1 MARRGGRID
10 LASLAG
16 SVGDNSSVDNK
27 PATEPSKNPSV
38 NTLANASTYM
48 DGQLLADVPLG
59 ELIGNPRNPRRR
71 IGDLSDLSTIAER
84 QLQPGVAVTRSTW
97 LKIFPADEKLIG
109 AARYI
114 VVNGNRRLAAS
125 KEFGRIGMDVVVRD
139 SIATSSESI
148 LEAAIIENI
157 GRSDFDVLEEAEAVH
172 ALVAECGSADAAAQR
187 LGRSKGW
194 VSQRRALLKL
204 SPELQEK
211 LRGGE
216 LAIRL
221 ARSLAQVPLEG
232 QVKAWRAAQERAE
245 KHSAEEG
252 STETD
257 PPTEISS
264 SSTLVTAKAVRS
276 LRSLRKVGVNPE
288 VLASALREIYSAEEQ
303 RSLRDALEQ

>member
-16 SVGDNSSVDNK
+16 SVGDNSSVDST
-27 PATEPSKNPSV
+27 PVPPSV
-38 NTLANASTYM
+38 NSSTNAESYI
-48 DGQLLADVPLG
+48 DGQLITDVPLG

-71 IGDLSDLSTIAER
+71 IGDLSDLSTIVER
-84 QLQPGVAVTRSTW
+84 QLQPGVAVTKTTW

-109 AARYI
+109 TANYI

-125 KEFGRIGMDVVVRD
+125 KEFGRKGMDVVVRD

-157 GRSDFDVLEEAEAVH
+157 GRRDFDVLEEAEAVE
-172 ALVAECGSADAAAQR
+172 ALVAECGSADAAAER

-204 SPELQEK
+204 TPELQEK

-216 LAIRL
+216 IAIRL
-221 ARSLAQVPLEG
+221 ARSLAQVPFEA

-245 KHSAEEG
+245 KQSVEEE
-252 STETD
+252 SEEFD
-257 PPTEISS
+257 PVEKPADENTAA
-264 SSTLVTAKAVRS
+264 TAKAVRS
-276 LRSLRKVGVNPE
+276 LRSLRKGGVNPE
-288 VLASALREIYSAEEQ
+288 ALANALRQIYSAEEQ
-303 RSLRDALEQ
+303 RSLRDALEH

>member
-27 PATEPSKNPSV
+27 PSTPSGN
-38 NTLANASTYM
+38 NGARAETYI
-48 DGQLLADVPLG
+48 DGRLLVDVPLND
-59 ELIGNPRNPRRR
+59 LIGNPRNPRRR
-71 IGDLSDLSTIAER
+71 IGDLSDLSTIADR
-84 QLQPGVAVTRSTW
+84 QLQPGVAVTKTTW
-97 LKIFPADEKLIG
+97 LKLFPADEKLIG
-109 AARYI
+109 VARYI

-125 KEFGRIGMDVVVRD
+125 KEFGRTGMDVVVRD

-157 GRSDFDVLEEAEAVH
+157 GRSDFDVLEEAEAVQ
-172 ALVAECGSADAAAQR
+172 ALVAECGSADVASER

-204 SPELQEK
+204 TPELQEK

-232 QVKAWRAAQERAE
+232 QVKAWRAAQERAAN
-245 KHSAEEG
+245 KSAEAKTEEPAP
-252 STETD
+252 STELAD
-257 PPTEISS
+257 KN
-264 SSTLVTAKAVRS
+264 VVATAKAVRS
-276 LRSLRKVGVNPE
+276 LRSLRKLGVNPD
-288 VLASALREIYSAEEQ
+288 VLASAVREIYSAEEQ

>member
-16 SVGDNSSVDNK
+16 SVGDNSSVDNT
-27 PATEPSKNPSV
+27 PAPPSPNNS
-38 NTLANASTYM
+38 ANGDTYL
-48 DGQLLADVPLG
+48 DGQLIPDVPLD

-71 IGDLSDLSTIAER
+71 IGDLSDLATIAER
-84 QLQPGVAVTRSTW
+84 QLQPGVAVTKTTW

-114 VVNGNRRLAAS
+114 IVNGNRRLAAS
-125 KEFGRIGMDVVVRD
+125 KEFGRKGMDVVVRD

-157 GRSDFDVLEEAEAVH
+157 GRRDFDVLEEAEAVE
-172 ALVAECGSADAAAQR
+172 ALVAECGSADAAAER

-204 SPELQEK
+204 TPELQEK

-216 LAIRL
+216 IAIRL
-221 ARSLAQVPLEG
+221 ARSLAQVPFEA

-245 KHSAEEG
+245 KQSVDEKPEEPAI
-252 STETD
+252 SPKPTD
-257 PPTEISS
+257 DDTA
-264 SSTLVTAKAVRS
+264 VTVKAVRS
-276 LRSLRKVGVNPE
+276 LRSLRKGGVNPE
-288 VLASALREIYSAEEQ
+288 VLASALRQIYSVEEQ
-303 RSLRDALEQ
+303 RSLRDALGQ

>member
-16 SVGDNSSVDNK
+16 SVGDNSSVDGT
-27 PATEPSKNPSV
+27 PAPPA
-38 NTLANASTYM
+38 ANNRTRDETYV
-48 DGQLLADVPLG
+48 DGQLIPDVPID

-71 IGDLSDLSTIAER
+71 IGDLSDLATIAER
-84 QLQPGVAVTRSTW
+84 QLQPGVAVTKATW

-109 AARYI
+109 TASYV

-125 KEFGRIGMDVVVRD
+125 IEFGRKGMDVVVRD

-157 GRSDFDVLEEAEAVH
+157 GRRDFDVLEEAEAVQ
-172 ALVAECGSADAAAQR
+172 ALVAECGSADAAAER

-204 SPELQEK
+204 TPELQEK

-221 ARSLAQVPLEG
+221 ARSLAQVPCEA
-232 QVKAWRAAQERAE
+232 QVKAWRVAQERAE
-245 KHSAEEG
+245 KQSADEKPEE
-252 STETD
+252 SD
-257 PPTEISS
+257 PLTKPADDNSAATG
-264 SSTLVTAKAVRS
+264 KAVRS
-276 LRSLRKVGVNPE
+276 LRSLRKGGVNPE
-288 VLASALREIYSAEEQ
+288 VLASALRQIYSVEEQ
-303 RSLRDALEQ
+303 RELRNALEQ

>member
-16 SVGDNSSVDNK
+16 SVGDNSSVDST
-27 PATEPSKNPSV
+27 PTPPSTNSS
-38 NTLANASTYM
+38 ADADTYV
-48 DGQLLADVPLG
+48 DGQLMTDVPLD

-71 IGDLSDLSTIAER
+71 IGDLSDLSTIVER
-84 QLQPGVAVTRSTW
+84 QLQPGVAVTKTTW

-125 KEFGRIGMDVVVRD
+125 KEFGRNGMDVVVRD

-157 GRSDFDVLEEAEAVH
+157 GRRDFDVLEEAEAVQV
-172 ALVAECGSADAAAQR
+172 LVAECGSADAAAER

-204 SPELQEK
+204 TPELQEK

-216 LAIRL
+216 IAIRL
-221 ARSLAQVPLEG
+221 ARSLAQVPFEA

-245 KHSAEEG
+245 KQSLDEKSDELDSAEKP
-252 STETD
+252 TDET
-257 PPTEISS
+257 T
-264 SSTLVTAKAVRS
+264 VATAKAVRS
-276 LRSLRKVGVNPE
+276 LRSLRKGGVNPE
-288 VLASALREIYSAEEQ
+288 ALASALRQIYSAEEQ
-303 RSLRDALEQ
+303 RSLRDALEP

>member
-16 SVGDNSSVDNK
+16 SVGDNSSVDSTPT
-27 PATEPSKNPSV
+27 PASNSS
-38 NTLANASTYM
+38 ANADTYI
-48 DGQLLADVPLG
+48 DGQLMTDVPLD

-71 IGDLSDLSTIAER
+71 IGDLSDLSTIVER
-84 QLQPGVAVTRSTW
+84 QLQPGVAITKTTW

-109 AARYI
+109 TARYI

-125 KEFGRIGMDVVVRD
+125 KEFGRKGMDVVVRD

-157 GRSDFDVLEEAEAVH
+157 GRRDFDVLEEAEAVQ
-172 ALVAECGSADAAAQR
+172 ALVAECGSADAAAER

-204 SPELQEK
+204 TPELQEK

-216 LAIRL
+216 IAIRL
-221 ARSLAQVPLEG
+221 ARSLAQVPFET

-245 KHSAEEG
+245 KQSVDEKSEKLDPD
-252 STETD
+252 ET
-257 PPTEISS
+257 PTDE
-264 SSTLVTAKAVRS
+264 TTAATAKAVRS
-276 LRSLRKVGVNPE
+276 LRSLRKGGVNPE
-288 VLASALREIYSAEEQ
+288 TLASALRQIYSAEEQ
-303 RSLRDALEQ
+303 RSLRDALEH

>member
-16 SVGDNSSVDNK
+16 SVGDNSSVDKK
-27 PATEPSKNPSV
+27 PAPSSV
-38 NTLANASTYM
+38 SGSASADGFL
-48 DGQLLADVPLG
+48 DGQLFADVPLG

-84 QLQPGVAVTRSTW
+84 QLQPGVAVTRATW

-125 KEFGRIGMDVVVRD
+125 KEFGRSGMDVVVRD

-245 KHSAEEG
+245 KQSAQEESKDAEPVTESSNT
-252 STETD
+252 STVAT
-257 PPTEISS
+257 
-264 SSTLVTAKAVRS
+264 VATAKAVRS
-276 LRSLRKVGVNPE
+276 LRSLRKAGVDPE
-288 VLASALREIYSAEEQ
+288 VLASALREIYTDEEQ
-303 RSLRDALEQ
+303 RSLREALGQ

>member
-16 SVGDNSSVDNK
+16 SVGDNSSVDST
-27 PATEPSKNPSV
+27 PAPPA
-38 NTLANASTYM
+38 ANNSARDETYI
-48 DGQLLADVPLG
+48 DGQLITDVPID

-71 IGDLSDLSTIAER
+71 IGDLSDLATIAER
-84 QLQPGVAVTRSTW
+84 QLQPGVAVTKTTW

-109 AARYI
+109 TARYI

-125 KEFGRIGMDVVVRD
+125 REFGRKGMDVVVRD

-157 GRSDFDVLEEAEAVH
+157 GRRDFDVLEEAEAVQ
-172 ALVAECGSADAAAQR
+172 ALVAECGSADAAAER

-194 VSQRRALLKL
+194 ISQRRALLKL
-204 SPELQEK
+204 TPELQEK

-221 ARSLAQVPLEG
+221 ARSLAQVPSEA
-232 QVKAWRAAQERAE
+232 QVKAWRVAQERAE
-245 KHSAEEG
+245 KQSADEKPED
-252 STETD
+252 SDPAPNPTD
-257 PPTEISS
+257 DN
-264 SSTLVTAKAVRS
+264 TAATVKAVRS
-276 LRSLRKVGVNPE
+276 LRSLRKGGVNPE
-288 VLASALREIYSAEEQ
+288 VLASALRQIYSVEEQ

>member
-16 SVGDNSSVDNK
+16 SVGDNSSVDSK
-27 PATEPSKNPSV
+27 PVTPAKTTPADVPSDV
-38 NTLANASTYM
+38 STYI
-48 DGQLLADVPLG
+48 DGQLLANVPLG

-84 QLQPGVAVTRSTW
+84 QLQPGVAITRATW

-125 KEFGRIGMDVVVRD
+125 KEFGRTGMDVVVRD

-157 GRSDFDVLEEAEAVH
+157 GRSDFDVLEEAEAVQ

-216 LAIRL
+216 IAIRL

-245 KHSAEEG
+245 KQSAEEG
-252 STETD
+252 SKETD
-257 PPTEISS
+257 PPTETSS
-264 SSTLVTAKAVRS
+264 SSTIVTAKAVRS

-288 VLASALREIYSAEEQ
+288 VLAKALREIYTDEEQ
-303 RSLRDALEQ
+303 RSLRDALGQ

>member
-16 SVGDNSSVDNK
+16 SVGDNSSVDST
-27 PATEPSKNPSV
+27 PAAPSANR
-38 NTLANASTYM
+38 TANADTYT
-48 DGQLLADVPLG
+48 DGQLMTDVPLE

-71 IGDLSDLSTIAER
+71 IGDLSDLATIGVR
-84 QLQPGVAVTRSTW
+84 QLQPGVAVTKTTW
-97 LKIFPADEKLIG
+97 LKIFPADEKLLRT
-109 AARYI
+109 ARYI

-125 KEFGRIGMDVVVRD
+125 KEFGREGMDIVIRD

-157 GRSDFDVLEEAEAVH
+157 GRRDFDVLEEAEAVE
-172 ALVAECGSADAAAQR
+172 ALVAECGSADAAAER

-204 SPELQEK
+204 TPELQEK

-216 LAIRL
+216 IAIRL
-221 ARSLAQVPLEG
+221 ARSLAQVPFEA

-245 KHSAEEG
+245 KQSADGKPDEPDTVTADEHG
-252 STETD
+252 D
-257 PPTEISS
+257 A
-264 SSTLVTAKAVRS
+264 TAKAVRS
-276 LRSLRKVGVNPE
+276 LRLLRKGGVNPE
-288 VLASALREIYSAEEQ
+288 VLASALRQIYSTDEQ
-303 RSLRDALEQ
+303 RALCEALEQ

>member
-1 MARRGGRID
+1 M
-10 LASLAG
+10 
-16 SVGDNSSVDNK
+16 VSSF
-27 PATEPSKNPSV
+27 
-38 NTLANASTYM
+38 AN
-48 DGQLLADVPLG
+48 VPLG
-59 ELIGNPRNPRRR
+59 ELVGNPRNPRRR

-84 QLQPGVAVTRSTW
+84 QLQPGVAITRATW

-125 KEFGRIGMDVVVRD
+125 KEFGRTGMDVVVRD

-157 GRSDFDVLEEAEAVH
+157 GRSNFDVLEEAEAVQ

-216 LAIRL
+216 IAIRL
-221 ARSLAQVPLEG
+221 ARSSRRSRSKVRSRPGAPRAGACRKTVCARGIEG
-232 QVKAWRAAQERAE
+232 NR
-245 KHSAEEG
+245 SP
-252 STETD
+252 TET
-257 PPTEISS
+257 SS
-264 SSTLVTAKAVRS
+264 SSTIVRPGCPFT
-276 LRSLRKVGVNPE
+276 RSLRKVGVNPE
-288 VLASALREIYSAEEQ
+288 VLAKALREIYTDEDGVHCAMHSGNNEH
-303 RSLRDALEQ
+303 RFL

>member
-27 PATEPSKNPSV
+27 PATTPSKSTSV
-38 NTLANASTYM
+38 NTPADAGTYM
-48 DGQLLADVPLG
+48 DGQLLADVPLE

-109 AARYI
+109 AASYI

-125 KEFGRIGMDVVVRD
+125 KEFGRKGMDVVVRD

-245 KHSAEEG
+245 KQSAEEEPK
-252 STETD
+252 ETD
-257 PPTEISS
+257 PPTETSS
-264 SSTLVTAKAVRS
+264 SSTVATAKAVRS

-288 VLASALREIYSAEEQ
+288 VLANALREIYSAEEQ
-303 RSLRDALEQ
+303 RSLREALGQ

>member
-16 SVGDNSSVDNK
+16 SVGDNSSVDST
-27 PATEPSKNPSV
+27 PAAAKTNHSD
-38 NTLANASTYM
+38 NADTYI
-48 DGQLLADVPLG
+48 DGQLMTNVPLE

-71 IGDLSDLSTIAER
+71 IGDLSDLATIGER
-84 QLQPGVAVTRSTW
+84 QLQPGVAVTKTTW

-109 AARYI
+109 TARYI

-125 KEFGRIGMDVVVRD
+125 KEFGRKGMDVVIRD

-157 GRSDFDVLEEAEAVH
+157 GRRDFDVLEEAEAVE
-172 ALVAECGSADAAAQR
+172 ALVAECGSADAAAER

-204 SPELQEK
+204 TPELQEK

-216 LAIRL
+216 IAIRL
-221 ARSLAQVPLEG
+221 ARSLAQVPFEA

-245 KHSAEEG
+245 KQSADEKHD
-252 STETD
+252 D
-257 PPTEISS
+257 PDTATAPGNGDA
-264 SSTLVTAKAVRS
+264 TAKAVRS
-276 LRSLRKVGVNPE
+276 LRTLRKGGVNPE
-288 VLASALREIYSAEEQ
+288 VLASALRQIYSAEEQ
-303 RSLRDALEQ
+303 RSLREALEK

>member
-16 SVGDNSSVDNK
+16 SVGDNSSVDST
-27 PATEPSKNPSV
+27 PAPPAV
-38 NTLANASTYM
+38 NNSARDETYI
-48 DGQLLADVPLG
+48 DGQLITDVPID

-71 IGDLSDLSTIAER
+71 IGDLSDLATIAER
-84 QLQPGVAVTRSTW
+84 QLQPGVAVTKTTW
-97 LKIFPADEKLIG
+97 LKIFPADEKLVG
-109 AARYI
+109 TARYI

-125 KEFGRIGMDVVVRD
+125 REFGRKGMDVVVRD

-157 GRSDFDVLEEAEAVH
+157 GRRDFDVLEEAEAVQ
-172 ALVAECGSADAAAQR
+172 ALVAECGSADAAAER

-194 VSQRRALLKL
+194 ISQRRALLKL
-204 SPELQEK
+204 TPELQEK

-221 ARSLAQVPLEG
+221 ARSLAQVPFEA
-232 QVKAWRAAQERAE
+232 QVKAWRVAQERAE
-245 KHSAEEG
+245 KQSADEKPED
-252 STETD
+252 SDPAPNPTD
-257 PPTEISS
+257 DN
-264 SSTLVTAKAVRS
+264 TAATVKAVRS
-276 LRSLRKVGVNPE
+276 LRSLRKGGVNPE
-288 VLASALREIYSAEEQ
+288 VLASALRQIYSTEEQ

>member
-16 SVGDNSSVDNK
+16 SVGDNSSVDST
-27 PATEPSKNPSV
+27 PAPPSANSG
-38 NTLANASTYM
+38 ANAESYI
-48 DGQLLADVPLG
+48 DGQLITDVPLG

-71 IGDLSDLSTIAER
+71 IGDLSDLSTIVER
-84 QLQPGVAVTRSTW
+84 QLQPGVAVTKTTW

-109 AARYI
+109 TANYI

-125 KEFGRIGMDVVVRD
+125 KEFGRKGMDVVVRD

-157 GRSDFDVLEEAEAVH
+157 GRRDFDVLEEAEAVE
-172 ALVAECGSADAAAQR
+172 ALVAECGSADAAAER

-204 SPELQEK
+204 TPELQEK

-216 LAIRL
+216 IAIRL
-221 ARSLAQVPLEG
+221 ARSLAQVPFEA

-245 KHSAEEG
+245 KQSVQDKSEELDPVEK
-252 STETD
+252 STDENTAA
-257 PPTEISS
+257 
-264 SSTLVTAKAVRS
+264 TAKAVRS
-276 LRSLRKVGVNPE
+276 LRSLRKGGVNPE
-288 VLASALREIYSAEEQ
+288 ALANALRQIYSAEEQ
-303 RSLRDALEQ
+303 RSLRDALEH

>member
-27 PATEPSKNPSV
+27 PATAPSKSTSV
-38 NTLANASTYM
+38 NTPADAGTYM
-48 DGQLLADVPLG
+48 DGQLLADVPLE

-109 AARYI
+109 AASYI

-125 KEFGRIGMDVVVRD
+125 KEFGRKGMDVVVRD

-245 KHSAEEG
+245 KQSAEEEPK
-252 STETD
+252 ETD
-257 PPTEISS
+257 PPTETSS
-264 SSTLVTAKAVRS
+264 SSTVATAKAVRS

-288 VLASALREIYSAEEQ
+288 VLANALREIYSAEEQ
-303 RSLRDALEQ
+303 RSLRDALGQ